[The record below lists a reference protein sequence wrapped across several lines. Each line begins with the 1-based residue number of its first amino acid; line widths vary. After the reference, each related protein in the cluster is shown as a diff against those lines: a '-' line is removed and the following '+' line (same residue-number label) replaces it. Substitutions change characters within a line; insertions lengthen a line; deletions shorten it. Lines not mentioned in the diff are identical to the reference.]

1 MEETDKDKDPLSKEM
16 IIKRLRFITI
26 FTLVYLFIA
35 YGYPLFKKAICSF
48 L

>member
-1 MEETDKDKDPLSKEM
+1 MEDTDKDKDPLSKEM

-35 YGYPLFKKAICSF
+35 YGYPVFKEAIYSF